1 MNYGL
6 IGASGKMGQEIQNYF
21 SSEGHFCVFALDL
34 DGMRQDAV
42 PEVLLDFSQPQVF
55 DTVLY
60 YAGKFNS
67 PLISGTTGL
76 SLEQINSL
84 KNLAKKIPVVQ
95 SFSYSKG
102 IQVFLKCVEILSE
115 DLPDWDTAISETHH
129 RFKKDQPSGTALMIK
144 DAMKKEVPITS
155 QRLGHIPG
163 DHTAFF
169 AGSGEVLSLS
179 HSATNRRFLAEGVLQ
194 ACNFILTKESG
205 FFTFKDVVFG
215 KGNVKSTIG
224 FH

>member
-6 IGASGKMGQEIQNYF
+6 IGASGKMGQEIIKYF
-21 SSEGHFCVFALDL
+21 SELGHTAVFTLDL
-34 DGMRQDAV
+34 DGMRQDGV

-60 YAGKFNS
+60 YTEKFNS
-67 PLISGTTGL
+67 PLVSGTTGL
-76 SLEQINSL
+76 SSEQLNTL
-84 KNLAKKIPVVQ
+84 KKLSEKIPVIQ

-102 IQVFLKCVEILSE
+102 IQVLLKCAEILAS

-163 DHTAFF
+163 DHTVFF
-169 AGSGEVLSLS
+169 AGSGEVLSIT
-179 HSATNRRFLAEGVLQ
+179 HSATNRRFLAEGILQ
-194 ACNFILTKESG
+194 ACNFILTKPIG
-205 FFTFKDVVFG
+205 FYTFKDVVFG
-215 KGNVKSTIG
+215 G
-224 FH
+224 